1 MKEMET
7 ERLLLRHIVESDAE
21 DFFEYCKNPNVGPA
35 AGWKPHEN
43 IEETRKLM
51 DEIFIGQENVFG
63 MVVKSNGKLIGS
75 IGLIP
80 DPRRTNPRALM
91 LGYAM
96 SEDYWGQG
104 LMTKASKVLIANGF
118 KELPIDII
126 TCSCYTNN
134 PRSRRV
140 IEKCGFKYEGC
151 LKQCEL
157 RFDGEILDLECY
169 SLLEKDMK

>member
-1 MKEMET
+1 MKGMQT
-7 ERLLLRHIVESDAE
+7 ERLILRNIVQNDAE
-21 DFFEYCKNPNVGPA
+21 DLFEYCKNPNVGPA
-35 AGWKPHEN
+35 AGWKPHES

-51 DEIFIGQENVFG
+51 DDIFIGKENVFG
-63 MVVKSNGKLIGS
+63 MVLKNTKKMIGT

-80 DPRRTNPRALM
+80 DPRRTNPRSLM

-104 LMTKASKVLIANGF
+104 LMTEAAKAVIRDGF

-126 TCSCYTNN
+126 TCTCYTIN

-140 IEKCGFKYEGC
+140 IEKCGFTYEGC
-151 LKQCEL
+151 LRHCEQ
-157 RFDGEILDLECY
+157 RFDGKILDLECY
-169 SLLEKDMK
+169 SLLRANR